1 MLAPVERQ
9 MSDDLNITRPHEWIM
24 VNTFFLIGVALS
36 PLLLAP
42 LSEVYGRKPILIV
55 ASSISAIWLA
65 ACGAAQAL
73 DQMLAFRALSG
84 FGASVADALAGGVLS
99 DLWAAEE
106 RGTAFAVFMAAPLLG
121 PGLGPILGGFVSE
134 GVGWRWIFW
143 IMAIASGV
151 TIFAS
156 IFLLHEMYEP
166 RLIELRRRKAMK
178 RAGVAKPTRPASE
191 EWKIFVDLMR
201 HNLQRPFRMIATQ
214 VIVQILAV
222 YMGILYG
229 ICFLFMYIYPRMW
242 TEQYGQGGEFK
253 SYTRAR
259 SAELTYYV

>member
-9 MSDDLNITRPHEWIM
+9 ISDDLNITRPYQWIM

-55 ASSISAIWLA
+55 ASSISAAWLA
-65 ACGAAQAL
+65 ACGAAQTL
-73 DQMLAFRALSG
+73 NQMLAFRALSG
-84 FGASVADALAGGVLS
+84 FGASVADALAGGVLG
-99 DLWAAEE
+99 DLWTAEE

-134 GVGWRWIFW
+134 GPGWRWIFW
-143 IMAIASGV
+143 IMAIASAV
-151 TIFAS
+151 CIFAS
-156 IFLLHEMYEP
+156 IILLHEMYEP
-166 RLIELRRRKAMK
+166 RLEELRRRKAK
-178 RAGVAKPTRPASE
+178 EEAGEIEATKTTAE
-191 EWKIFVDLMR
+191 KLKEFTALMR

-222 YMGILYG
+222 YMGVLYG
-229 ICFLFMYIYPRMW
+229 ICFLFFYIFPRLW
-242 TEQYGQGGEFK
+242 TEKYGQGGK
-253 SYTRAR
+253 CR
-259 SAELTYYV
+259 SIS

>member
-1 MLAPVERQ
+1 
-9 MSDDLNITRPHEWIM
+9 
-24 VNTFFLIGVALS
+24 
-36 PLLLAP
+36 
-42 LSEVYGRKPILIV
+42 
-55 ASSISAIWLA
+55 
-65 ACGAAQAL
+65 
-73 DQMLAFRALSG
+73 MLAFRALSG

-151 TIFAS
+151 CIFAS

-166 RLIELRRRKAMK
+166 RLIERRKKQARK
-178 RAGVAKPTRPASE
+178 RAGVPKPTKTAAE
-191 EWKIFVDLMR
+191 EWKTFSALMR

-242 TEQYGQGGEFK
+242 TEQYGQSGK
-253 SYTRAR
+253 SR
-259 SAELTYYV
+259 SLNTSKRVSY